1 MRLCQ
6 PTILDRLL
14 DWAKRLW
21 MSAPTEGALSPTSL
35 LPPNRWLIEGTRSCS
50 RHCRLLRAAA
60 PDGCCQ
66 LQILPG
72 RQGLTDSRRE
82 QPIAWPFSSEVPPSA
97 CSNAH
102 AGSGAAASEYETV

>member
-50 RHCRLLRAAA
+50 RYVGLWRAA
-60 PDGCCQ
+60 PNRC
-66 LQILPG
+66 
-72 RQGLTDSRRE
+72 SRID
-82 QPIAWPFSSEVPPSA
+82 PAWPPGTYRFPARTAHRIGHSA
-97 CSNAH
+97 EI
-102 AGSGAAASEYETV
+102 GRASCRERV